1 MAEIWEQAFI
11 RMQMMWGR
19 EPTRS
24 AVLAAE
30 QFSKRG
36 VHDVL
41 IPGVGYGR
49 NALPFLERGM
59 SVTGIEVSETAI
71 ALARAEMKLEIPIH
85 HGSVTE
91 MPFDGK
97 QYDGIFCFGLIYL
110 LDAPGRAKLLRDCS
124 RQLAAGGQMV
134 FTVISKEAP
143 MYRQGTRL
151 DEDWYET
158 QPGMRLFFYDT
169 SSIERELGSY
179 GPIELLKIDEPMPN
193 GSPRPFIHVVCTK
206 PTS

>member
-1 MAEIWEQAFI
+1 MAEIWEQAFV
-11 RMQMMWGR
+11 RHQMIWGT

-30 QFSKRG
+30 QFEKRG

-49 NALPFLERGM
+49 NAVPFLDRGM
-59 SVTGIEVSETAI
+59 AVTGIEVSETAI
-71 ALARAEMKLEIPIH
+71 AIARTEMKLTIPIH

-91 MPFDGK
+91 MPFDDR
-97 QYDGIFCFGLIYL
+97 QYDSVFCFGLLYL
-110 LDAPGRAKLLRDCS
+110 LDASGRAKLLRDCT

-143 MYRQGTRL
+143 MFRQGTKIG
-151 DEDWYET
+151 DDWYET
-158 QPGMRLFFYDT
+158 APGMRLFFYDAD
-169 SSIERELGSY
+169 SIQRELGGHGS
-179 GPIELLKIDEPMPN
+179 IELTKIDEPMPD
-193 GSPRPFIHVVCTK
+193 GSLRPFLHVVCTK
-206 PTS
+206 PAS